1 MMNRQKKAGPSQHN
15 RDGPLVP
22 LSGERFRVAVDE
34 SGLGLA
40 GLVRA
45 LNKGRRPLDRSFKQ
59 TLHHHYQGKGSRIRA
74 KVRERLAQ
82 VLDSP
87 EDWLAGEE
95 VQPPLGLYL
104 RLLDPMRRS
113 LRVQFA
119 VTRLAWRCLEG
130 VERDL
135 AGEPS
140 RPPTAEGY
148 EPRLLVHQAI
158 GSTLARLI
166 NVVRGV
172 PRLVSLRPHLYSPA
186 GPPPVQAPDEPWPI
200 ESPLVGLVKRG
211 SLTPAVEQAYLAAIL
226 VVSDLLEPWLVRG
239 EALNYRGLMDV
250 AEAVDRGG
258 TARSAPNF
266 GQASSVESGGR
277 EPTPSTSPYALID
290 WPAMEASGSAG
301 EPSPSA
307 PAKASGGSR
316 QPRRRGAAR
325 FRAALET
332 GA

>member
-1 MMNRQKKAGPSQHN
+1 M
-15 RDGPLVP
+15 PLD
-22 LSGERFRVAVDE
+22 GERFRVALDE
-34 SGLGLA
+34 RGLGLA
-40 GLVRA
+40 GLVRV
-45 LNKGRRPLDRSFKQ
+45 LNRGRRPLDRSYKQ

-82 VLDSP
+82 VLDAP
-87 EDWLAGEE
+87 EAWLAGNE
-95 VQPPLGLYL
+95 VQAPLGLYL

-119 VTRLAWRCLEG
+119 ATRLAWRCLEG

-148 EPRLLVHQAI
+148 EPRLLVHQAM

-172 PRLVSLRPHLYSPA
+172 PRLVSLRPHLYALS
-186 GPPPVQAPDEPWPI
+186 GPPPVQGLDEPWPS
-200 ESPLVGLVKRG
+200 ESPLVGLVNREPL
-211 SLTPAVEQAYLAAIL
+211 SPAVEQAYLAASR
-226 VVSDLLEPWLVRG
+226 VVSDLLEPWLAGG
-239 EALNYRGLMDV
+239 EALNYRGLLDV

-266 GQASSVESGGR
+266 GRVSSEESGGR

-290 WPAMEASGSAG
+290 WPSMRAPGSGG
-301 EPSPSA
+301 GPSPAA
-307 PAKASGGSR
+307 PAKAPGASR
-316 QPRRRGAAR
+316 QPRRRGAAV
-325 FRAALET
+325 
-332 GA
+332 

>member
-1 MMNRQKKAGPSQHN
+1 MTNRQMNSRASRDN
-15 RDGPLVP
+15 RDGLLVP
-22 LSGERFRVAVDE
+22 LNGERFRVAVDE

-40 GLVRA
+40 GLVRV

-82 VLDSP
+82 VLDAP
-87 EDWLAGEE
+87 EDWLAGDE
-95 VQPPLGLYL
+95 VQAPLVPFL

-140 RPPTAEGY
+140 RPSTAQGY
-148 EPRLLVHQAI
+148 EPRLLVHQAM

-172 PRLVSLRPHLYSPA
+172 PRLFSLRPHLYSPA
-186 GPPPVQAPDEPWPI
+186 GPPPVHGPDEPWPI
-200 ESPLVGLVKRG
+200 ESPLVGLVNRG
-211 SLTPAVEQAYLAAIL
+211 PLPPAVEQAYLAAVRL
-226 VVSDLLEPWLVRG
+226 VSDLLESWLAGG
-239 EALNYRGLMDV
+239 EALNYRGLLDV

-266 GQASSVESGGR
+266 GQASSEESAGR
-277 EPTPSTSPYALID
+277 ELTPPTSPYALID
-290 WPAMEASGSAG
+290 WPTMEASGSG
-301 EPSPSA
+301 GGPFSA
-307 PAKASGGSR
+307 NASGARR
-316 QPRRRGAAR
+316 QSRRRGAAV
-325 FRAALET
+325 
-332 GA
+332 

>member
-1 MMNRQKKAGPSQHN
+1 MTKRQKLAAAEAEH

-22 LSGERFRVAVDE
+22 LDGDRFRVALDDR
-34 SGLGLA
+34 GLGLA
-40 GLVRA
+40 GLVRV
-45 LNKGRRPLDRSFKQ
+45 LNKGRRPLHRSFKQ

-82 VLDSP
+82 VLDAP
-87 EDWLAGEE
+87 EEWLAGEE
-95 VQPPLGLYL
+95 VQAPIGLYL

-119 VTRLAWRCLEG
+119 VTRLAWRCLER

-135 AGEPS
+135 ANEPS
-140 RPPTAEGY
+140 RPPTDEGY
-148 EPRLLVHQAI
+148 EPRLLVHQAL

-172 PRLVSLRPHLYSPA
+172 PRLVSLRLHLYSPA
-186 GPPPVQAPDEPWPI
+186 GPPPVQGPDEPWPI
-200 ESPLVGLVKRG
+200 ESPLVGLVNRG
-211 SLTPAVEQAYLAAIL
+211 PLSPAVEQAYLAAIR
-226 VVSDLLEPWLVRG
+226 VVSDLLEPWLAGG
-239 EALNYRGLMDV
+239 EALNYRGLLDV

-266 GQASSVESGGR
+266 GQASSEGSGGR

-290 WPAMEASGSAG
+290 WPAMEASGPGSG
-301 EPSPSA
+301 LSPSA
-307 PAKASGGSR
+307 PAKASAPSR
-316 QPRRRGAAR
+316 QPRRRGAAV
-325 FRAALET
+325 
-332 GA
+332 

>member
-1 MMNRQKKAGPSQHN
+1 MTKRQKLATAEAAH

-22 LSGERFRVAVDE
+22 LDGERFRVALDE
-34 SGLGLA
+34 RGLGLA

-74 KVRERLAQ
+74 KVRQRLAQ
-82 VLDSP
+82 VLDAP
-87 EDWLAGEE
+87 EEWLAGEE
-95 VQPPLGLYL
+95 VQAPLGLHL

-119 VTRLAWRCLEG
+119 VTRLAWRCIEG

-135 AGEPS
+135 ASEPS

-148 EPRLLVHQAI
+148 EPWLLVHQAM

-172 PRLVSLRPHLYSPA
+172 PRLVSLRPHLYSLGGLPPA
-186 GPPPVQAPDEPWPI
+186 HGPDEPWPI
-200 ESPLVGLVKRG
+200 ESPLVGLVKREPL
-211 SLTPAVEQAYLAAIL
+211 SPAVEQAYLAAIR
-226 VVSDLLEPWLVRG
+226 VVSDLLEPWLARG
-239 EALNYRGLMDV
+239 DALNYRGFLDA

-258 TARSAPNF
+258 TARSAPNC
-266 GQASSVESGGR
+266 QASPEESRRR

-290 WPAMEASGSAG
+290 WPSMRASGSRDG
-301 EPSPSA
+301 QSPTA
-307 PAKASGGSR
+307 PLKASGASR
-316 QPRRRGAAR
+316 QPRRRGAAV
-325 FRAALET
+325 
-332 GA
+332 

>member
-1 MMNRQKKAGPSQHN
+1 MTNRQKLAPAEAGH

-22 LSGERFRVAVDE
+22 LDGERFRVALDE
-34 SGLGLA
+34 RGLGLA
-40 GLVRA
+40 GLVRV

-74 KVRERLAQ
+74 KVRERLAR
-82 VLDSP
+82 VLDAP
-87 EDWLAGEE
+87 EEWLAGEE
-95 VQPPLGLYL
+95 VQAPLGLYL
-104 RLLDPMRRS
+104 RLLDPVRRS

-119 VTRLAWRCLEG
+119 VTRLALRCLER

-140 RPPTAEGY
+140 RSPTAEGY
-148 EPRLLVHQAI
+148 ERRLLVHQAM

-200 ESPLVGLVKRG
+200 ESPLVGLVNRG
-211 SLTPAVEQAYLAAIL
+211 PLSPAVEQAYLAIIR

-239 EALNYRGLMDV
+239 DALNYRGLLDV

-266 GQASSVESGGR
+266 GQASSGESGGW
-277 EPTPSTSPYALID
+277 EPTPATSPYALID
-290 WPAMEASGSAG
+290 WPAMKASGSSG
-301 EPSPSA
+301 GPSPSA
-307 PAKASGGSR
+307 PREPAATETPGCR
-316 QPRRRGAAR
+316 VRG
-325 FRAALET
+325 L
-332 GA
+332 GNGD

>member
-1 MMNRQKKAGPSQHN
+1 MTKRQKLAAAEAGH

-22 LSGERFRVAVDE
+22 LDGERFRVALDE
-34 SGLGLA
+34 RGLGLA
-40 GLVRA
+40 GLVRV

-82 VLDSP
+82 ALDAP

-95 VQPPLGLYL
+95 VQAPLGLYL

-119 VTRLAWRCLEG
+119 VTRLAWRCFEA

-148 EPRLLVHQAI
+148 ESRLLVHQAM
-158 GSTLARLI
+158 GSTVARLI

-172 PRLVSLRPHLYSPA
+172 PRLVSLRPHLYPPA
-186 GPPPVQAPDEPWPI
+186 GPPPVRGPDEPWPI
-200 ESPLVGLVKRG
+200 DSPLVGLVKREP
-211 SLTPAVEQAYLAAIL
+211 LPPAVEQAYLAAIR
-226 VVSDLLEPWLVRG
+226 VVSDLLERWLAGG
-239 EALNYRGLMDV
+239 EPLNYRGLLDV

-266 GQASSVESGGR
+266 GQASSEESGGR
-277 EPTPSTSPYALID
+277 EPSASASPYTLID
-290 WPAMEASGSAG
+290 WPAMEASGSVG
-301 EPSPSA
+301 GPSPSP
-307 PAKASGGSR
+307 PANASR
-316 QPRRRGAAR
+316 AMAQPRRRGAAV
-325 FRAALET
+325 
-332 GA
+332 